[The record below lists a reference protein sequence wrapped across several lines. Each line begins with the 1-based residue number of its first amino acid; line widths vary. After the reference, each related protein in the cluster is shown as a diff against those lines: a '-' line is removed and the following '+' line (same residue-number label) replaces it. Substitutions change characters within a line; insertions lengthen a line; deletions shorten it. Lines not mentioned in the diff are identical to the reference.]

1 LVVEVVGVGV
11 EVVVGEG
18 FGLTGGATKAVVGD
32 VVDASPE
39 PSVVEVCCGCE
50 EEAGPASMTSR
61 LGLP

>member
-1 LVVEVVGVGV
+1 LVVEVVVVGV

-18 FGLTGGATKAVVGD
+18 FGLVGAATTRVVGE
-32 VVDASPE
+32 VVNVSP
-39 PSVVEVCCGCE
+39 VVEVCCGCE